1 MSKVIHE
8 EEQQQQGAAGGAQDK
23 VRKAARQ
30 LAYDVRYK
38 VKQGFKDGQKAD
50 PNSLKRAYMQQLGK
64 SPAPGPVKALAKK
77 MLIGEEYDFFT
88 VESSLSSVVGKVF
101 TTEEEVVEEVV
112 SDEPS
117 YLQNL
122 DEGEE
127 KKYQI
132 RVKDKKTGK
141 SYVRTATR
149 AKISELRS
157 NPNISS
163 VEMTGYGKD
172 YASPTDGGGKKA
184 KKDYDGDGKV
194 ESGTDEYMGSRDK
207 AIKKAMAKEGYGAPG
222 HNPGSGEKSVARA
235 KALMD
240 KQGRKGAPGL
250 DAMAAAKKEHEA
262 KRGVKKEELEQLD
275 EISLKTKMS
284 AFKKRATH
292 DFESDGASDN
302 YTKSGENKTDKI
314 KANIVKKHG
323 KKAGEHAERAAHAG
337 IFGRKSFSMPKK
349 PTNEEVEQVDE
360 NRAAMGRINKEY
372 HRKKE
377 ADEMAART
385 RDPKVKRDL
394 PKRKNDN
401 PMYDPKSAGS
411 SRVKDFKFTSMEG
424 LDPVGQEDGDVNN
437 DGKKDKTDKYLMNR
451 RKAIGKAMGKRLK
464 EERASLSEVM
474 TDTEDEKPIKEKKIN
489 NKIKINPKLGE
500 AVEELGGT
508 LLEAIEVDE
517 MDYVIESVYDELIE
531 EGFSEDEVEESI
543 ETALSSLDEGT
554 VDVEIKDRLKS
565 AAESLLHG
573 EEVEFD
579 EGLSIERRK
588 KAAEI
593 GAKSSSYKTR
603 FAAMKLASGDEKEV
617 RGSGNKAAKRA
628 AKVSEAV
635 YGGGQK
641 KELPK
646 PPQDTRMTVTAAD
659 KAGNTPAY
667 QRFKAGDK
675 RYKAADHMKESSFR
689 KIQEKLNL
697 KKTQWGT

>member
-112 SDEPS
+112 VSDEPS

-149 AKISELRS
+149 AKIAELRG

-194 ESGTDEYMGSRDK
+194 ESGTAEYMGSRDK
-207 AIKKAMAKEGYGAPG
+207 AIKKAMAKEEYIGEVNIEDENPDANDKKIDVMKGKNKVTINPKEG
-222 HNPGSGEKSVARA
+222 TIVSHNELEGKVISEMDQEPA
-235 KALMD
+235 KED
-240 KQGRKGAPGL
+240 PGL
-250 DAMAAAKKEHEA
+250 KAKEKKAEMAKKMVLQKKLQAVRQGAGNEIMASHEVE
-262 KRGVKKEELEQLD
+262 GDLVEKKEEE
-275 EISLKTKMS
+275 
-284 AFKKRATH
+284 
-292 DFESDGASDN
+292 DGD
-302 YTKSGENKTDKI
+302 
-314 KANIVKKHG
+314 
-323 KKAGEHAERAAHAG
+323 ERAALQKITMVRNKLRARG
-337 IFGRKSFSMPKK
+337 M
-349 PTNEEVEQVDE
+349 QV
-360 NRAAMGRINKEY
+360 
-372 HRKKE
+372 
-377 ADEMAART
+377 
-385 RDPKVKRDL
+385 
-394 PKRKNDN
+394 
-401 PMYDPKSAGS
+401 AGS
-411 SRVKDFKFTSMEG
+411 
-424 LDPVGQEDGDVNN
+424 P
-437 DGKKDKTDKYLMNR
+437 
-451 RKAIGKAMGKRLK
+451 
-464 EERASLSEVM
+464 RASDGPRNM
-474 TDTEDEKPIKEKKIN
+474 KTGP
-489 NKIKINPKLGE
+489 
-500 AVEELGGT
+500 
-508 LLEAIEVDE
+508 E
-517 MDYVIESVYDELIE
+517 MNQE
-531 EGFSEDEVEESI
+531 
-543 ETALSSLDEGT
+543 
-554 VDVEIKDRLKS
+554 
-565 AAESLLHG
+565 G
-573 EEVEFD
+573 EEVKESNVERAIKMNLAD
-579 EGLSIERRK
+579 RGVQEEMSMDRRK
-588 KAAEI
+588 RAAEI

-603 FAAMKLASGDEKEV
+603 FAAMKLASGENKPV
-617 RGSGNKAAKRA
+617 RGKGNKAAKRA
-628 AKVSEAV
+628 AEVKEAV

-646 PPQDTRMTVTAAD
+646 PPKDTRMTVTAAD

-667 QRFKAGDK
+667 QRYKAGNKHYKMDEATYPSDFRNPDGSK
-675 RYKAADHMKESSFR
+675 RAVAKTKDGRPIQHDQPMNGGRRKTVDENRLSDEALEKAAAATQKRHKEQGYKVPGTGAMDDVR
-689 KIQEKLNL
+689 ATIAAREK
-697 KKTQWGT
+697 KK

>member
-23 VRKAARQ
+23 IRKVARQ

-88 VESSLSSVVGKVF
+88 IESSLSSVVGKVF

-112 SDEPS
+112 VSDEPS

-127 KKYQI
+127 RKYQV

-149 AKISELRS
+149 AKIAELRA

-172 YASPTDGGGKKA
+172 YAAPTDGGGKKA

-194 ESGTDEYMGSRDK
+194 ESGTAEYMGSRDK
-207 AIKKAMAKEGYGAPG
+207 AIKKAMAK
-222 HNPGSGEKSVARA
+222 
-235 KALMD
+235 
-240 KQGRKGAPGL
+240 
-250 DAMAAAKKEHEA
+250 
-262 KRGVKKEELEQLD
+262 
-275 EISLKTKMS
+275 
-284 AFKKRATH
+284 
-292 DFESDGASDN
+292 
-302 YTKSGENKTDKI
+302 
-314 KANIVKKHG
+314 
-323 KKAGEHAERAAHAG
+323 
-337 IFGRKSFSMPKK
+337 
-349 PTNEEVEQVDE
+349 EEVEQVDE

-377 ADEMAART
+377 SEAMAARS

-411 SRVKDFKFTSMEG
+411 SRVKDFKFTSTEEFIG
-424 LDPVGQEDGDVNN
+424 EVN
-437 DGKKDKTDKYLMNR
+437 
-451 RKAIGKAMGKRLK
+451 
-464 EERASLSEVM
+464 V
-474 TDTEDEKPIKEKKIN
+474 EDENPDANDKKIDMMKGKNKITINPKEGTIVSHNELEGKVISEMDQEPAKEDPGLKAKEKKAEMA
-489 NKIKINPKLGE
+489 KKMVLQKKLQ
-500 AVEELGGT
+500 AVRQGAGNEIM
-508 LLEAIEVDE
+508 A
-517 MDYVIESVYDELIE
+517 SH
-531 EGFSEDEVEESI
+531 EVEGDMVE
-543 ETALSSLDEGT
+543 ALGDVTKGATTPKKDEG
-554 VDVEIKDRLKS
+554 DDDRGALQKITMVRNKLRARGMQVAGS
-565 AAESLLHG
+565 PRASDGPRNMKTGPEMNQEG
-573 EEVEFD
+573 EEVKESNVERAIKMNLAD
-579 EGLSIERRK
+579 RGVQEEMSMDRRK
-588 KAAEI
+588 RAAEI

-603 FAAMKLASGDEKEV
+603 FAAMKLASGENKPV

-628 AKVSEAV
+628 AAMNSEG
-635 YGGGQK
+635 YGMEGAPSIK
-641 KELPK
+641 DAK
-646 PPQDTRMTVTAAD
+646 PA
-659 KAGNTPAY
+659 
-667 QRFKAGDK
+667 
-675 RYKAADHMKESSFR
+675 
-689 KIQEKLNL
+689 
-697 KKTQWGT
+697 KKTSVKDDKKLGVMAPQVKEATYPSDFRNPDGSKRAVAKKKTDRPIQHDQPTSGGRRKTIDE

>member
-88 VESSLSSVVGKVF
+88 IESSLSSVVGKVF

-112 SDEPS
+112 SDEHS

-149 AKISELRS
+149 AKISELRA

-172 YASPTDGGGKKA
+172 YAAPTDGGGKKA

-207 AIKKAMAKEGYGAPG
+207 AIKKAMAKEEYIGEVNVEDENPDANEKKIDMMKGKNKVTINPKEG
-222 HNPGSGEKSVARA
+222 TIVSHNELEGKVISEMDQEPA
-235 KALMD
+235 KED
-240 KQGRKGAPGL
+240 PGL
-250 DAMAAAKKEHEA
+250 KAKEKKAEMAKKMVLQKKLQAVRQGAGNEIMASHQVE
-262 KRGVKKEELEQLD
+262 GDLVEKKEEE
-275 EISLKTKMS
+275 
-284 AFKKRATH
+284 
-292 DFESDGASDN
+292 DGD
-302 YTKSGENKTDKI
+302 
-314 KANIVKKHG
+314 
-323 KKAGEHAERAAHAG
+323 ERAALQKITMVRNKLRARG
-337 IFGRKSFSMPKK
+337 M
-349 PTNEEVEQVDE
+349 QV
-360 NRAAMGRINKEY
+360 
-372 HRKKE
+372 
-377 ADEMAART
+377 
-385 RDPKVKRDL
+385 
-394 PKRKNDN
+394 
-401 PMYDPKSAGS
+401 AGS
-411 SRVKDFKFTSMEG
+411 
-424 LDPVGQEDGDVNN
+424 P
-437 DGKKDKTDKYLMNR
+437 
-451 RKAIGKAMGKRLK
+451 
-464 EERASLSEVM
+464 RASDGPRNM
-474 TDTEDEKPIKEKKIN
+474 KTGP
-489 NKIKINPKLGE
+489 
-500 AVEELGGT
+500 
-508 LLEAIEVDE
+508 E
-517 MDYVIESVYDELIE
+517 MNQE
-531 EGFSEDEVEESI
+531 
-543 ETALSSLDEGT
+543 
-554 VDVEIKDRLKS
+554 
-565 AAESLLHG
+565 G
-573 EEVEFD
+573 EEVKESNVERAIKMNLAD
-579 EGLSIERRK
+579 RGVQEEMSMDRRK
-588 KAAEI
+588 RAAEI

-603 FAAMKLASGDEKEV
+603 FAAMKLASGENKPV
-617 RGSGNKAAKRA
+617 RGKGNKAAKRA
-628 AKVSEAV
+628 AEVKEAV

-646 PPQDTRMTVTAAD
+646 PPKDTRMTVTAAD

-667 QRFKAGDK
+667 QRYKAGNKHYKMDEATYPSDFRNPDGSK
-675 RYKAADHMKESSFR
+675 RAVAKKKDGRPIQHDQPMNGGRRKTVDENRLSDEALEKAAAATQKKHKEQGYKVPGTGAMDDVR
-689 KIQEKLNL
+689 ARIAAREK
-697 KKTQWGT
+697 K

>member
-112 SDEPS
+112 VSDEPS

-149 AKISELRS
+149 AKIAELRG

-194 ESGTDEYMGSRDK
+194 ESGTAEYMGSRDK
-207 AIKKAMAKEGYGAPG
+207 AIKKAMAKEEYIGEVNVEDENPDANEKKIDMMKGKNKITINPKEG
-222 HNPGSGEKSVARA
+222 TIVSHNELEGKVISEMDQEPA
-235 KALMD
+235 KED
-240 KQGRKGAPGL
+240 PGL
-250 DAMAAAKKEHEA
+250 KAKEKKAEMAKKMVLQKKLQAVRQGAGNEIMASHEVE
-262 KRGVKKEELEQLD
+262 GDLVEKKEEE
-275 EISLKTKMS
+275 
-284 AFKKRATH
+284 
-292 DFESDGASDN
+292 DGD
-302 YTKSGENKTDKI
+302 
-314 KANIVKKHG
+314 
-323 KKAGEHAERAAHAG
+323 ERAALQKITMVRNKLRARG
-337 IFGRKSFSMPKK
+337 M
-349 PTNEEVEQVDE
+349 QV
-360 NRAAMGRINKEY
+360 
-372 HRKKE
+372 
-377 ADEMAART
+377 
-385 RDPKVKRDL
+385 
-394 PKRKNDN
+394 
-401 PMYDPKSAGS
+401 AGS
-411 SRVKDFKFTSMEG
+411 
-424 LDPVGQEDGDVNN
+424 P
-437 DGKKDKTDKYLMNR
+437 
-451 RKAIGKAMGKRLK
+451 
-464 EERASLSEVM
+464 RASDGPRNM
-474 TDTEDEKPIKEKKIN
+474 KTGP
-489 NKIKINPKLGE
+489 
-500 AVEELGGT
+500 
-508 LLEAIEVDE
+508 E
-517 MDYVIESVYDELIE
+517 MNQE
-531 EGFSEDEVEESI
+531 
-543 ETALSSLDEGT
+543 
-554 VDVEIKDRLKS
+554 
-565 AAESLLHG
+565 G
-573 EEVEFD
+573 EEVKESNVERAIKMNLAD
-579 EGLSIERRK
+579 RGVQEEMSMDRRK
-588 KAAEI
+588 RAAEI

-603 FAAMKLASGDEKEV
+603 FAAMKLASGENKPV
-617 RGSGNKAAKRA
+617 RGKGNKAAKRA
-628 AKVSEAV
+628 AEVKEAV

-646 PPQDTRMTVTAAD
+646 PPKDTRMTVTAAD

-667 QRFKAGDK
+667 QRYKAGNKHYKMDEATYPSDFKNPDGSK
-675 RYKAADHMKESSFR
+675 RAVA
-689 KIQEKLNL
+689 
-697 KKTQWGT
+697 KKKPASANASAYNIKRNAGGQRVIDDE